1 MNGEWIGWLIGWM
14 NDKSNGSGP
23 GGCLASPPPRQDLN
37 SGDLAQGSIPVIPVC
52 ADSYLG

>member
-1 MNGEWIGWLIGWM
+1 MDGEWIGWFMGWM

-37 SGDLAQGSIPVIPVC
+37 SGDLAQGSIPVC